1 MATTSTSY
9 DAILKDFYE
18 GPVRE
23 HIENKVTILK
33 LTEKSKRSWNGR
45 QVRFPLHLSRNE
57 GVGAR
62 AESANLPTAG
72 SQGYVNSDIEAKFLY
87 GRITLTG
94 PVMAA
99 SRGDK
104 GAFAAALKQEVSGMR
119 RDLRNDLN
127 RQVWGVPILAG
138 AGAGAT
144 GVMAQINLSASSATQ
159 TMTSNPGTRYL
170 KNNMK
175 VVIGNPTN
183 TTTLSSVSDPNAVTA
198 VNFSATQVT
207 LSASITTLTND
218 FVVRGESIANSS
230 YGNEITG
237 LSYMVHDSENV
248 DLQTVDV
255 SANTEFK
262 AHREENG
269 GVDRDLSLELMQ
281 VAIDACDEKG
291 GEEPSLIMGHQSMRR
306 EYINLLTSD
315 VRYAPEQLKG
325 GFQTLTYAGGTTP
338 IPIQFDKHAPYG
350 KLYFIRLEDIKQYVM
365 KDWGWADDDGAILS
379 RVNNQDSWEAFMC
392 WYGNMGLERRNTH
405 AVIEDLNHGNLLF

>member
-1 MATTSTSY
+1 MAGQTNTAY
-9 DAILKDFYE
+9 DAVLKDFYE

-45 QVRFPLHLSRNE
+45 QVRFPLHISRNE

-62 AESANLPTAG
+62 GESHSLPAAG
-72 SQGYVNSDIEAKFLY
+72 NQGYVNSDIEAKFLY

-127 RQVWGVPILAG
+127 RQVWGVPVTTGASAGKTGILGQVNG
-138 AGAGAT
+138 AVGAAEEVT
-144 GVMAQINLSASSATQ
+144 VD
-159 TMTSNPGTRYL
+159 NPGTRYL
-170 KNNMK
+170 KKNMVLAFGVHGELTGTPK
-175 VVIGNPTN
+175 DTGTVGNVTS
-183 TTTLSSVSDPNAVTA
+183 TTALSMTA
-198 VNFSATQVT
+198 NVT
-207 LSASITTLTND
+207 LDDGD
-218 FVVRGESIANSS
+218 FIVRGSTTGTENS
-230 YGNEITG
+230 YDNEITG
-237 LSYMVHDSENV
+237 LSYIVHDSDDVN
-248 DLQTVDV
+248 LQTVV
-255 SANTEFK
+255 TTSNPEFT
-262 AHREENG
+262 AHREENSG
-269 GVDRDLSLELMQ
+269 IGRDLSLELMQ
-281 VAIDACDEKG
+281 VAIDACDERG
-291 GEEPSLIMGHQSMRR
+291 GEEPTLIMGHQSMRR
-306 EYINLLTSD
+306 EYISLLTSD

-365 KDWGWADDDGAILS
+365 KDWGWADDDGAVLS
-379 RVNNQDSWEAFMC
+379 RVSDKDSWEAFMC
-392 WYGNMGLERRNTH
+392 WYGNLGCERRNTH